1 MLRLGVVT
9 SVSGDDEFLDGV
21 VRLAHSVAGAAPVAL
36 RLSKAA
42 LAGGAHADFETAMQ
56 WEALAQSVTLATDDL
71 QEGLAAARE
80 KRPPRFTGR

>member
-1 MLRLGVVT
+1 
-9 SVSGDDEFLDGV
+9 
-21 VRLAHSVAGAAPVAL
+21 
-36 RLSKAA
+36 
-42 LAGGAHADFETAMQ
+42 MQ